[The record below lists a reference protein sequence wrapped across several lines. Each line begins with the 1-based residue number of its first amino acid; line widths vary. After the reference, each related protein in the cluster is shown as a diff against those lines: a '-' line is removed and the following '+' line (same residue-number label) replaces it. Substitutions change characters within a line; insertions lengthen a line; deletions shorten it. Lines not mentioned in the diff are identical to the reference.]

1 MLYRNALAVYTIHGL
16 SACKT
21 GNGRESTQRRQ
32 WNPENGAPQ
41 ILDCDVVHNTV
52 RNSR

>member
-16 SACKT
+16 NACKT

-32 WNPENGAPQ
+32 ENGAPQ

>member
-1 MLYRNALAVYTIHGL
+1 MLYRIALAMYTIHGL

-32 WNPENGAPQ
+32 ENGGPQ
-41 ILDCDVVHNTV
+41 ILGCDVVHNTV
-52 RNSR
+52 RNIR